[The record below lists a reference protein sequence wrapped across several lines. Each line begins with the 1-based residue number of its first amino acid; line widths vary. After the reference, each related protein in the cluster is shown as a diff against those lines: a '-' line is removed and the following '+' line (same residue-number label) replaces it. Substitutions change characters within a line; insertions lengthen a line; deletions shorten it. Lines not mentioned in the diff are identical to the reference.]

1 VVSYQRGVPK
11 VRLLPDDQI
20 VSMYLS
26 GVDSDTVGNRAGCAA
41 KIVLQL
47 VRAAG
52 GTVRRPGL
60 GAGRQLKLPESE
72 IVQRYRAGESG
83 VKVAD
88 AAGCCPASIYSI
100 LRKHGVPVRDRNPAA
115 AAAKAQ
121 AARRRREE
129 RRGQS

>member
-20 VSMYLS
+20 VEMYLS

-52 GTVRRPGL
+52 GAVRRPGL
-60 GAGRQLKLPESE
+60 GAGHKLQLPESE
-72 IVQRYRAGESG
+72 IVQRYGAGESG
-83 VKVAD
+83 VRLAD

-115 AAAKAQ
+115 AAAKAKLAKARR
-121 AARRRREE
+121 AARNAN
-129 RRGQS
+129 Q